1 MNAQD
6 TENSTRIEKKQST
19 QHTREIAKTRSDS
32 RRNPLTRG
40 IALIFCCFVA
50 SFLGAWLFVNSGLV
64 RVDSSDSITKNR
76 EKIVL
81 QEGEVVS
88 EVAAKVSPSV
98 VSIVIAGEQRISPF
112 TSVPQEGAGTGIV
125 VSKDGYIL
133 TNSHVVPQNVSDI
146 QVMMSD
152 ETIYSDV
159 RVIGRDPLND
169 IAFLKINGVS
179 DLEPAVFGDS
189 SKVEVGQKVVAIGNA
204 LGQYQTSVTSGIIS
218 AVGRPLV
225 ATAGDGGEAESLENL
240 FQTDAAINPGN
251 SGGPLVSLKG
261 EVIGI
266 NTAVAASAEGIGFAI
281 PINDAKGLLKNV
293 MKNGRA
299 ERAYLGVRYTTI
311 TPALATEEKL
321 PVKQG
326 AYIAA
331 SGGSAVIQGTPA
343 AKAGLRDGDIVTKLN
358 GTKLDRR
365 NPLASLLALYT
376 VGDTVDI
383 TVLRNG
389 KEQVLKA
396 TLEAYRS

>member
-1 MNAQD
+1 MKAQD
-6 TENSTRIEKKQST
+6 AESTARKEQNSRA
-19 QHTREIAKTRSDS
+19 QHTGAASKISRDS
-32 RRNPLTRG
+32 RPHLLTRG
-40 IALIFCCFVA
+40 VALTFCCFVA

-64 RVDSSDSITKNR
+64 RVDSSDSIAENR

-88 EVAAKVSPSV
+88 EVAARVSPSV

-125 VSKDGYIL
+125 VSKDGYVL
-133 TNSHVVPQNVSDI
+133 TNSHVVPQNVTDI

-152 ETIYSDV
+152 ETVYTDV

-169 IAFLKINGVS
+169 IAFLKISDVN
-179 DLEPAVFGDS
+179 DLEPAIFGDS
-189 SKVEVGQKVVAIGNA
+189 SQVEVGQKVVAIGNA

-225 ATAGDGGEAESLENL
+225 ASAGDGGEAESLENL

-293 MKNGRA
+293 IKNGRA

-311 TPALATEEKL
+311 TPSLATEEKL

-326 AYIAA
+326 AYIDVSEGA
-331 SGGSAVIQGTPA
+331 AVIEGTPA
-343 AKAGLRDGDIVTKLN
+343 AKAGLRDGDIVTQLN

>member
-1 MNAQD
+1 MQEHDKKDVAVEVQDNTTQNAGAPV
-6 TENSTRIEKKQST
+6 TIPR
-19 QHTREIAKTRSDS
+19 DS
-32 RRNPLTRG
+32 EPHPLARG
-40 IALIFCCFVA
+40 LTLVFCCFVA
-50 SFLGAWLFVNSGLV
+50 SFLGAWLLVGSGLV
-64 RVDSSDSITKNR
+64 KVDSSASIADNK

-81 QEGEVVS
+81 QEGEVVAD
-88 EVAAKVSPSV
+88 VAKRVSPSV
-98 VSIVIAGEQRISPF
+98 VSILVAGEQ
-112 TSVPQEGAGTGIV
+112 SVGFFSTMAQDSAGTGIV

-133 TNSHVVPQNVSDI
+133 TNSHVVPQNVSGI
-146 QVMMSD
+146 QIVMSD
-152 ETIYSDV
+152 ETVHSDV

-169 IAFLKINGVS
+169 IAFLKINGVN
-179 DLEPAVFGDS
+179 DLTPAAFGDS

-225 ATAGDGGEAESLENL
+225 AAGAEGQTESLENL

-266 NTAVAASAEGIGFAI
+266 NTAVAASGEGIGFAI

-299 ERAYLGVRYTTI
+299 ERAYLGVRYVTI

-321 PVKQG
+321 SVKQG
-326 AYIAA
+326 AYLKAA
-331 SGGSAVIQGTPA
+331 EGSAIISGSPA
-343 AKAGLRDGDIVTKLN
+343 AKAGLRDGDIIVGLN

-365 NPLASLLALYT
+365 NPLAGLLSLYT
-376 VGDTVDI
+376 VGDTVEV
-383 TVLRNG
+383 TVLRGG
-389 KEQVLKA
+389 KEQTLKA
-396 TLEAYRS
+396 TLEAYRP